1 MSVDKVDQT
10 KTSAIFLCV
19 VNCRFYSW
27 KHYCHQVVDPI
38 FLDSK
43 LQTCSHGKTYIESI
57 YTGVLQVWLGGIT
70 NLYLLFYEPIFSS
83 FSKNTHGHESPSS
96 KKHDI
101 DDQNYF
107 LKYAVKRYIFMIK
120 LRYMMIHKFVYLQ
133 NA

>member
-1 MSVDKVDQT
+1 MIRPKLAQFFMRRKLQILLMEALLPPGRAS
-10 KTSAIFLCV
+10 
-19 VNCRFYSW
+19 N
-27 KHYCHQVVDPI
+27 

-57 YTGVLQVWLGGIT
+57 YPGVLQVWLGGIT